1 MAPADARTNLR
12 PTLAARAQ
20 FAASVVPAFPLL
32 SPPPSLVQIGE
43 LVLKRVINQFNRA
56 YRRHDKVVCNGVVRF
71 IAQLVNQQVR
81 TVAESR
87 RRGIYCG
94 FTIFLDAVRPVGLA
108 VV

>member
-1 MAPADARTNLR
+1 MPVPTCAPRWPPVRSLR
-12 PTLAARAQ
+12 HPSYQ
-20 FAASVVPAFPLL
+20 PSHS
-32 SPPPSLVQIGE
+32 SPHLPSLVQIGE